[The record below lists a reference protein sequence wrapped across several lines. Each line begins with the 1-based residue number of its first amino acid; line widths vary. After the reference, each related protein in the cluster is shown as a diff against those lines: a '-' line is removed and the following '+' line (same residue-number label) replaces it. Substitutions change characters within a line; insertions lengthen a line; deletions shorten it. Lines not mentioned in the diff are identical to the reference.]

1 MVMQEAEQALKV
13 KAAQEKSLQDTVRR
27 LRARETQERL
37 AAAQRGRERE
47 QSIAR
52 ERAAWRAPVRE
63 LISML
68 SDALLLTAE
77 VRVGVSEEE
86 RIRRGARVPR
96 RGSAQVSCLPAIA
109 APAAAEDGRAETVSA
124 GQGSAST
131 SWLVQVWQESP
142 ITPEQEVA
150 ALREQVQGGEQQ
162 LDMLRV
168 KQSARD
174 TLHEQLQ
181 SEHAALRREFLA
193 LQLQLKISHESCWAS
208 EEELVAMRS
217 KLSARFFFFLVTM
230 LPLSLP
236 FSVTAKS
243 PAPCFVS
250 VPVFLLCARCN
261 MMLGSWDS
269 FHCRRFICWLCGA
282 VRASAA
288 VSSSYWTVYK
298 FFACNYYCCQAGL
311 GLRV

>member
-124 GQGSAST
+124 GQGSASK

-162 LDMLRV
+162 LDMLRLR
-168 KQSARD
+168 QSARD

-217 KLSARFFFFLVTM
+217 KLSARCFFFFGHHA
-230 LPLSLP
+230 PSFAAFLSNGQE
-236 FSVTAKS
+236 
-243 PAPCFVS
+243 PCAVFRECSCVS
-250 VPVFLLCARCN
+250 L
-261 MMLGSWDS
+261 
-269 FHCRRFICWLCGA
+269 
-282 VRASAA
+282 VRAVQHDAR
-288 VSSSYWTVYK
+288 V
-298 FFACNYYCCQAGL
+298 L
-311 GLRV
+311 G

>member
-13 KAAQEKSLQDTVRR
+13 RAAQEKSLQDTVRR

-86 RIRRGARVPR
+86 RSRRGARVPR
-96 RGSAQVSCLPAIA
+96 GGGAQVSSLPAIA

-142 ITPEQEVA
+142 MTPEHEVA
-150 ALREQVQGGEQQ
+150 ALREQLQGGEQQ
-162 LDMLRV
+162 LDMLRT
-168 KQSARD
+168 KLSARD

-208 EEELVAMRS
+208 EEELVALRS
-217 KLSARFFFFLVTM
+217 KLSARCLFFLVASFAAF
-230 LPLSLP
+230 L
-236 FSVTAKS
+236 FSFCQRRRALRR
-243 PAPCFVS
+243 VS
-250 VPVFLLCARCN
+250 CVFLRFSCAC
-261 MMLGSWDS
+261 
-269 FHCRRFICWLCGA
+269 
-282 VRASAA
+282 AA
-288 VSSSYWTVYK
+288 
-298 FFACNYYCCQAGL
+298 A
-311 GLRV
+311 